1 MLNVP
6 SEENQENE
14 TLNVSIIVK
23 WAISITIEFT
33 PLSLDYGSQNTM

>member
-1 MLNVP
+1 MEHTMLNVP

-33 PLSLDYGSQNTM
+33 YPQP

>member
-23 WAISITIEFT
+23 WAISITINRELFELGIIIN
-33 PLSLDYGSQNTM
+33 PGI

>member
-14 TLNVSIIVK
+14 ILNVSIIVK
-23 WAISITIEFT
+23 WAISITIEFMS
-33 PLSLDYGSQNTM
+33 PQP